1 MYWVSLFLVFLQT
14 LVMKLLI
21 CTVQLISIV
30 ALSLLHFKKSYSLE
44 KWSEP
49 KYCHFMEFLG
59 AVLVLPTCQS
69 LPTTDST
76 YLSSQFLALISEL
89 ASIGTF
95 PVMTHSTKRSVINS
109 TSIMVS
115 AGWRQLL
122 SPHSSRQQGFPWMMF
137 VPLSNLDGRFCILSS
152 RFNLS
157 HKQHILLSVLKLS

>member
-1 MYWVSLFLVFLQT
+1 MYWVSLFLIFLQT

-21 CTVQLISIV
+21 YTVRLIISIV
-30 ALSLLHFKKSYSLE
+30 ALSLLHFKKLYSLE

-49 KYCHFMEFLG
+49 KYCHLLEFLG

-115 AGWRQLL
+115 AGWCQLL
-122 SPHSSRQQGFPWMMF
+122 SPHSSRQQGFPWMF
-137 VPLSNLDGRFCILSS
+137 VLLSNLDGRFCFLSF